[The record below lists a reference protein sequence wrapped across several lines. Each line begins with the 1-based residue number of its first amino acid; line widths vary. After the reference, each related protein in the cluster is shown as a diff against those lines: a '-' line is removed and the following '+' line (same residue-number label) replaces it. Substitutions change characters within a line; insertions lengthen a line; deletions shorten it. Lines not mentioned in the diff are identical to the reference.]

1 VAELDP
7 DAVERLSANLHA
19 IYQDEARRQA
29 GTGDDAVRHPDDYA
43 ALPERTKE
51 YDRVLARY
59 ILQREAGLRMLLWR
73 AREWMADEGC
83 TTRADIVARGYR
95 DLGPTLLDDID
106 DALAAEDPR
115 G

>member
-1 VAELDP
+1 VADLDP
-7 DAVERLSANLHA
+7 EAVERLSAKLHA

-29 GTGDDAVRHPDDYA
+29 GTGDDTVRQSDDYA

-59 ILQREAGLRMLLWR
+59 ILQREEGLRSLLR
-73 AREWMADEGC
+73 QAREWMVDEGC

-106 DALAAEDPR
+106 TELAR
-115 G
+115 Q

>member
-1 VAELDP
+1 MADFDP

-29 GTGDDAVRHPDDYA
+29 GARDDTVRHPDDYA
-43 ALPERTKE
+43 ALPEHTKE

-59 ILQREAGLRMLLWR
+59 ILQREEGLRSLLQQ

-83 TTRADIVARGYR
+83 TTRADIRARGYR

-106 DALAAEDPR
+106 TALASGA
-115 G
+115 